1 MENAMAI
8 ALVAG
13 PVYLVGGLSLLMYT
27 DTWKKVL
34 AGWQK
39 NHFLMLPLVF
49 MDLVFGII
57 IVHMYNVWEWNIW
70 LLITLTGWAMV
81 LESIA
86 YLLLPGTLLKAI
98 ITLKKSK
105 GYLYAIG
112 LFGVLAGGALSYF
125 SYLA

>member
-1 MENAMAI
+1 MAI